1 MALSDWLI
9 SFGVFFGFT
18 AIILSIKNANGIKVA
33 KNNEKLF
40 GRIDFYKKKWRRKNL
55 VKIIISLIVIFSIE
69 IVGMV
74 LNNRWIFLV
83 GGNALIIYTITMH
96 NKMMA
101 YVEEKVFNG
110 KGKEE

>member
-18 AIILSIKNANGIKVA
+18 AIIFAIKNANGIKVA
-33 KNNEKLF
+33 KNNENLF
-40 GRIDFYKKKWRRKNL
+40 ERIDFYKKKWRRKNL

-83 GGNALIIYTITMH
+83 GGNALIIYIITMH

-101 YVEEKVFNG
+101 YVEEKAFNG